1 MATKKLQIIDSI
13 IKQPDW
19 NQADETA
26 NDFIKNKP
34 EMATDEDVINALI
47 EADLLCAVADADG
60 NILADESENIL
71 LW

>member
-1 MATKKLQIIDSI
+1 MATKKLQILDSI

-34 EMATDEDVINALI
+34 EMATEDDVVNALI
-47 EADLLCAVADADG
+47 EMDLLCAVADVDG
-60 NILADESENIL
+60 NILTDESGNIL